1 MFGSVR
7 FLVYSPTIFVF
18 LLFASHFVSRV
29 VSFFFD
35 VGVMGVTSRCL
46 ASRDNLTK
54 MFVRGYFVSVY
65 CPVAVS
71 IIVFMVCIVYMD
83 YTFPASVTLHAVRD
97 S

>member
-7 FLVYSPTIFVF
+7 FLVYSPIIFSFF

-35 VGVMGVTSRCL
+35 VGMMGVTSRCL

-54 MFVRGYFVSVY
+54 K
-65 CPVAVS
+65 
-71 IIVFMVCIVYMD
+71 VCTWVLRERLL
-83 YTFPASVTLHAVRD
+83 PSGC
-97 S
+97 